1 MILLLNALKVG
12 QSGKPEIKMNEK
24 SDSKMKLSSGIV
36 ELSNVGG
43 CKAFVFMFLPDKQVQ
58 SLKISP
64 GEVQTVAVDPGE
76 TTIYHGSED
85 LRKILAQAVQT
96 ASGKAEQTAFL
107 KKLKSSKLI
116 KINFGCAP
124 SSNLSKE
131 IVQYEKEIIGVFF
144 RTLTLR
150 HINVETQSKPLK
162 ETSLEPK
169 CRLSVAGSIDSV
181 PVRIPAVPNA
191 KREG

>member
-1 MILLLNALKVG
+1 MLNAVIVG
-12 QSGKPEIKMNEK
+12 QSGKPEIKMNKK
-24 SDSKMKLSSGIV
+24 SDAKMKLSSGFV

-96 ASGKAEQTAFL
+96 PSGKAEQTAFL

-116 KINFGCAP
+116 KIDFGCAP
-124 SSNLSKE
+124 WSNLSKE

-150 HINVETQSKPLK
+150 HINVEAQSKQPAP
-162 ETSLEPK
+162 LEPK

-181 PVRIPAVPNA
+181 PVRIPAVSNP
-191 KREG
+191 KR